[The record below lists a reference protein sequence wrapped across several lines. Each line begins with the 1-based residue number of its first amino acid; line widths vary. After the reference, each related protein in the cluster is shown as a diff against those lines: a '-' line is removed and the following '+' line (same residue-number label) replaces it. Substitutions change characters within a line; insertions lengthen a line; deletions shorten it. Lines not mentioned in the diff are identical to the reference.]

1 MQRQR
6 QRDRVRVRERVRER
20 ERERNNGVHD
30 HLCHSQG
37 QSTAKMETVGMILIA
52 F

>member
-1 MQRQR
+1 MQKQR
-6 QRDRVRVRERVRER
+6 KRDTGRER

-37 QSTAKMETVGMILIA
+37 QSTAKMETVGMILVA
-52 F
+52 S